1 MKRLYLILIISLI
14 CASSDAQ
21 KKFFYNSAAEY
32 SFIKQTDS
40 TDKTSKKRMENFSL
54 YIGDKASFFVSN
66 NRINLDTLLQNANF
80 SDIAMLKTL
89 PKASSNKRILKKEDV
104 QKLSIYNEFY
114 DKTYHYNDAI
124 DLKWKILNVHDSL
137 NRMKL
142 RKAETQFRG
151 RKYIAWY
158 TDEIP
163 ASAGPYKFSGLP
175 GLIVKLQDTKN
186 EIEYSMIS
194 FRHFKKNKTLTLA
207 YDQNGPSV
215 SKNEYRA
222 TEESFYSNPIPYMEE
237 QGAFFSEETKRIIKQ
252 KFKNKKK
259 QNSNPIELKDDDL

>member
-1 MKRLYLILIISLI
+1 MKKTIKVITFFVCIIGY
-14 CASSDAQ
+14 AQ
-21 KKFFYNSAAEY
+21 EQFNYNSIAEY
-32 SFIKQTDS
+32 RFIKQTDS

-54 YIGDKASFFVSN
+54 YMGDNASFFVSN

-89 PKASSNKRILKKEDV
+89 PKASSNKRILKKEDA

-114 DKTYHYNDAI
+114 DKTYHYNDAVA
-124 DLKWKILNVHDSL
+124 LKWKILNVHDSL

-158 TDEIP
+158 TNEIP

-175 GLIVKLQDTKN
+175 GLIVKLYDTKY

-207 YDQNGPSV
+207 YEQNGPSV
-215 SKNEYRA
+215 SKNEYKA

-252 KFKNKKK
+252 KFKSKKK
-259 QNSNPIELKDDDL
+259 QNSNPIELKDDNL